1 VVRVDVGRRT
11 AHSLDV
17 LAEVEFVVD
26 QAGCSSCADR
36 IRTALEAV
44 ATVHAIEID
53 EEADA
58 ASVRLRSPDPI
69 SEEAVGRLLS
79 EAAGGSGHEYRVQ
92 PGSWRALRA

>member
-36 IRTALEAV
+36 VRTALEAV

-79 EAAGGSGHEYRVQ
+79 EAAGSGHEYRVQ
-92 PGSWRALRA
+92 PGSWRALPA